1 VTPQFV
7 FSAQGAKT
15 HNAFNSS
22 WKITRH
28 RLAIANCLPTWAAQ
42 VYNPATL
49 PAAQPARHHRLQTF
63 FLQPE
68 FPMASK
74 KKAVNFEESLKA
86 LEALVNQ
93 MEKGDLSL
101 EESLQAFEQGVAL
114 TRDCQ
119 TRLAMA
125 EQQVR
130 KLVENQGE
138 IALEPFDPLENDDQ

>member
-1 VTPQFV
+1 
-7 FSAQGAKT
+7 
-15 HNAFNSS
+15 
-22 WKITRH
+22 
-28 RLAIANCLPTWAAQ
+28 
-42 VYNPATL
+42 
-49 PAAQPARHHRLQTF
+49 
-63 FLQPE
+63 
-68 FPMASK
+68 MASK

-138 IALEPFDPLENDDQ
+138 ITLEPFDPLENDDQ

>member
-1 VTPQFV
+1 
-7 FSAQGAKT
+7 
-15 HNAFNSS
+15 
-22 WKITRH
+22 
-28 RLAIANCLPTWAAQ
+28 
-42 VYNPATL
+42 
-49 PAAQPARHHRLQTF
+49 
-63 FLQPE
+63 
-68 FPMASK
+68 MASK

-130 KLVENQGE
+130 KLVESHGE

>member
-1 VTPQFV
+1 
-7 FSAQGAKT
+7 
-15 HNAFNSS
+15 
-22 WKITRH
+22 
-28 RLAIANCLPTWAAQ
+28 
-42 VYNPATL
+42 
-49 PAAQPARHHRLQTF
+49 
-63 FLQPE
+63 
-68 FPMASK
+68 MASK

-86 LEALVNQ
+86 LEALVNL

-138 IALEPFDPLENDDQ
+138 ITLEPFDPLENDDQ